1 MSNTTMT
8 TVEYQQQQQQQEHK
22 PPSAD
27 AKTKGEPMEID
38 SALVRKQIQ
47 QLHTFSLDQD
57 EEWEQTATKVS
68 KALSSLR
75 AKWVQ
80 LEALRKSHTKV
91 GRPPNRGGR
100 RKKRNI

>member
-1 MSNTTMT
+1 MT
-8 TVEYQQQQQQQEHK
+8 TVEYQQQQQQQQK
-22 PPSAD
+22 NVPVAAPD
-27 AKTKGEPMEID
+27 AKNKSEPIEID

-57 EEWEQTATKVS
+57 DEWEQTATKVS

-75 AKWVQ
+75 LKWAQ
-80 LEALRKSHTKV
+80 LETLRKSQSKV
-91 GRPPNRGGR
+91 GRPSNRGGR